1 MAELAM
7 PIPTRRRETLAGIGR
22 FGSEIHRDVR
32 YNNHNNG
39 ASFAFQVAMRCLRKS
54 RISLPS
60 RRPDQGMTLVE
71 IAIGVAV
78 LGLVATAAIATLMI
92 LNKNAVSTRIMTNA
106 REIVQRNI
114 ETAVGSPF
122 TSSNVPAILAT
133 ANNAVWDDDGGGDN
147 LETIYTS
154 RDGTAKVTGT
164 LLRTVSAEAN
174 AAGADIRRVTFHL
187 NYSVFGR
194 PLSYEMTT
202 IRATDK

>member
-1 MAELAM
+1 
-7 PIPTRRRETLAGIGR
+7 
-22 FGSEIHRDVR
+22 
-32 YNNHNNG
+32 
-39 ASFAFQVAMRCLRKS
+39 MRCLRKS

-78 LGLVATAAIATLMI
+78 LGLVATTAIATLMI

-122 TSSNVPAILAT
+122 TSSSVPAILAT

-154 RDGTAKVTGT
+154 RDGTAKITGT
-164 LLRTVSAEAN
+164 LLRTVQTEAN
-174 AAGADIRRVTFHL
+174 AVGADIRRVTFHL
-187 NYSVFGR
+187 DYSLFGR
-194 PLSYEMTT
+194 PMSYEMTT
-202 IRATDK
+202 IRAMDK